1 VTAVVPYYAYAR
13 QDRRARGR
21 EALAA
26 RLTADMFS
34 VAGADRV
41 VGVDAHTA
49 TIEGFF
55 SIPFEHL
62 TAVSLLLKQVQRLP
76 KLAEGVIVSP
86 DLGAVKLAER
96 FARELELPVAV
107 VRKTRVSGAKVSVA
121 GVTGDVKGRV
131 PIIVD
136 DMISTGSTVQAA
148 GEAVIGAGAR
158 AEAVVVATH
167 GLFVGKA
174 AMILRQDWIEQI
186 IVTDS
191 IPQSLES
198 GLPLEVVSIAPLLA
212 EAIRRLNARESL
224 ADLIKYE

>member
-1 VTAVVPYYAYAR
+1 MPFTLIAGSANLALAEAAARELSVRAVPAEIEHFPDGEQHVQLPESVRGSDVFILQPTSPPADMNLIELLFLCDAARRAGAERVTAVVPYYAYAR

-86 DLGAVKLAER
+86 DLGAVRLAER
-96 FARELELPVAV
+96 FARGLELPVAV
-107 VRKTRVSGAKVSVA
+107 V
-121 GVTGDVKGRV
+121 
-131 PIIVD
+131 
-136 DMISTGSTVQAA
+136 
-148 GEAVIGAGAR
+148 
-158 AEAVVVATH
+158 
-167 GLFVGKA
+167 
-174 AMILRQDWIEQI
+174 
-186 IVTDS
+186 
-191 IPQSLES
+191 
-198 GLPLEVVSIAPLLA
+198 
-212 EAIRRLNARESL
+212 
-224 ADLIKYE
+224 